1 MKSQREVEIDAYI
14 KANPSA
20 EEPQGLPLN
29 LHGQLTKQPIYR
41 LPTRLLVFNIA
52 NGRFAAE
59 ALEAEKRLKR
69 RLDATK
75 EDDAKLIRKLLLEQ
89 DKNETEN
96 LKNDLIKNGQ
106 LDPGIITSDGAVI
119 NANRRLATLLLLHE
133 RTGDEKYEY
142 IRVARLPHGV
152 GEKDLWKIEA
162 KLQFGRDFRL
172 EYGPINEL
180 LKIRAGKASGLSEK
194 QISEALNHRYSEKQV
209 SEKLRILSLIDTYL
223 TTIGKPGEYR
233 HIQVDLRAVEKFI
246 SLQSNVITPLEKTKG
261 KSTDIPKLVE
271 IGFSMISR
279 GQGEH
284 RHWDIRKL
292 KDIVELKQ
300 AKEAL
305 WKAFD
310 GKKGLKKDADKV
322 SQAFWN
328 AETILDAQQAKD
340 KPAQLASDAL
350 SILQQIDS
358 RHPSV
363 RLKEFQELLTEIVS
377 ETKRLTAKNR
387 EKNKNASR

>member
-1 MKSQREVEIDAYI
+1 MKSEREVEIDAYI
-14 KANPSA
+14 KADPSA
-20 EEPQGLPLN
+20 QEPQGLTIN
-29 LHGQLTKQPIYR
+29 LHGQPTKLPVFR

-59 ALEAEKRLKR
+59 ALQAEKQLKR
-69 RLDATK
+69 KLDATNGS
-75 EDDAKLIRKLLLEQ
+75 DAKLIRKLLLEQ
-89 DKNETEN
+89 DKGETED

-119 NANRRLATLLLLHE
+119 NANRRMAILQLLHE
-133 RTGDEKYEY
+133 KTDDEKYEY

-180 LKIRAGKASGLSEK
+180 LKIRAGRASGLTPK

-209 SEKLRILSLIDTYL
+209 GEKLRILNLIDTYL

-233 HIQVDLRAVEKFI
+233 HVQVDLRAVEKFI
-246 SLQSNVITPLEKTKG
+246 SLQSSVITPLEKAKG
-261 KSTDIPKLVE
+261 KTADLPKLVVV
-271 IGFSMISR
+271 GFSMISR
-279 GQGEH
+279 GKGEH

-292 KDIVELKQ
+292 KDIAELKP
-300 AKEAL
+300 AREAL

-310 GKKGLKKDADKV
+310 GRGQLSKNGERV
-322 SQAFWN
+322 SEAFRN
-328 AETILDAQQAKD
+328 AETILEAQQAKD
-340 KPAQLASDAL
+340 KPAQLATDAL
-350 SILQQIDS
+350 SVLQQID
-358 RHPSV
+358 
-363 RLKEFQELLTEIVS
+363 
-377 ETKRLTAKNR
+377 
-387 EKNKNASR
+387 

>member
-14 KANPSA
+14 KANPSS
-20 EEPQGLPLN
+20 EESQGLPLN
-29 LHGQLTKQPIYR
+29 LHGQITKQPVYR

-59 ALEAEKRLKR
+59 ALEAEKRLGRK
-69 RLDATK
+69 LDATK
-75 EDDAKLIRKLLLEQ
+75 EEDAKLIRKLLLEQ
-89 DKNETEN
+89 DKGETEN

-119 NANRRLATLLLLHE
+119 NANRRLAIFLMLHE
-133 RTGDEKYEY
+133 KTGDERYEY

-209 SEKLRILSLIDTYL
+209 GEKLRILGLIDTYL

-233 HIQVDLRAVEKFI
+233 LIQDLRAVEKFI
-246 SLQSNVITPLEKTKG
+246 SLQSNVITPLEKTRG

-279 GQGEH
+279 GQGGH
-284 RHWDIRKL
+284 RHWDIRRL
-292 KDIVELKQ
+292 KEIVELKP

-305 WKAFD
+305 WKAFN
-310 GKKGLKKDADKV
+310 GKSGLNKDAEKV

-328 AETILDAQQAKD
+328 AETILDAQQQRD
-340 KPAQLASDAL
+340 KPVQLASDAL
-350 SILQQIDS
+350 SILQQVDT
-358 RHPSV
+358 RHPSI
-363 RLKEFQELLTEIVS
+363 RLKEFQEIIEQIVS
-377 ETKRLTAKNR
+377 ETKRLSLKGQVKA
-387 EKNKNASR
+387 KNASR